1 MLFGL
6 LILLTALTISGVAI
20 YYSVAGLVAIFAA
33 AAIPIIIMGSALEVG
48 KLVAAMWL
56 HRYWDRAG
64 FLLKAYLSI
73 AVIVLMLITSMGIF
87 GFLSKAH
94 IEQTAGASENFA
106 QIQRI
111 DADIARQ
118 QTIITRAEDK
128 IAATESKGTNND
140 TSIQDQI
147 DKEQARIDSAY
158 SRIQPAIDEQ
168 NLIINDEEAKLAG
181 GLDLYQQQLLD
192 IDTKLTSIE
201 TLLSSNDIKSLQSL
215 IGVKADGDFGSQT
228 RIAVETFKQ
237 SLNSEKIKLSQLIA
251 EERAKIT
258 SPVIDA
264 AREEIKRLR
273 SIAEQQIADSDAL
286 IARLRSQLGAED
298 KTLTDQIIQDET
310 AKITAAN
317 SEIDQLTEQKYT
329 LEVEYRKLEA
339 EVGPVKYLAEFIY
352 GVQSDTDIL
361 ESAVR
366 WVIVVIIFVF
376 DPLAVVLLIAS
387 QYTFMWAKQ
396 DEPPVPPPA
405 PAKLPRSPRT
415 PKSPREYKVELH
427 SDIAYPDTMPPVPNT
442 SNKLKE
448 LLKRADPETIEEV
461 MQQLAK
467 KETVDTTNT
476 DTYNN
481 NAAEKVYGL
490 DGKLVNKAIKSIKIK
505 NKDE

>member
-1 MLFGL
+1 MSFGL
-6 LILLTALTISGVAI
+6 LILLTALTISAVAI

-33 AAIPIIIMGSALEVG
+33 AAIPIIIMGTALEVG

-56 HRYWDRAG
+56 HKYWDRAG
-64 FLLKAYLSI
+64 FLLKTYLSVS
-73 AVIVLMLITSMGIF
+73 VIVLMLITSMGIF

-111 DADIARQ
+111 DADIIRQ
-118 QTIITRAEDK
+118 QTIIARTEDK
-128 IAATESKGTNND
+128 ITETEFKSTNND
-140 TSIQDQI
+140 AGIQAQI

-168 NLIINDEEAKLAG
+168 NLIIDGEEAKLAG
-181 GLDLYQQQLLD
+181 GLVLYQQQLLD
-192 IDTKLTSIE
+192 IDSKLASIE
-201 TLLSSNDIKSLQSL
+201 TFLSSNDIKSLQSL
-215 IGVKADGDFGSQT
+215 IGVEADGNFGSQT

-237 SLNSEKIKLSQLIA
+237 SLNAEKITLSQLIA
-251 EERAKIT
+251 DERAKLT

-286 IARLRSQLGAED
+286 ISRLRSQLGVED
-298 KTLTDQIIQDET
+298 KTLIDQIIQDET
-310 AKITAAN
+310 AKVALAN
-317 SEIDQLTEQKYT
+317 SELDQLTEQKYT
-329 LEVEYRKLEA
+329 LEIEYRKLEA

-352 GVQSDTDIL
+352 GSNSDSDML
-361 ESAVR
+361 EEAVR
-366 WVIVVIIFVF
+366 WVIVIIIFVF

-396 DEPPVPPPA
+396 DQTPTTPPA
-405 PAKLPRSPRT
+405 AAKVPRAPKS
-415 PKSPREYKVELH
+415 PKSPREYRVELH
-427 SDIAYPDTMPPVPNT
+427 SDIAYPDTMPPAT
-442 SNKLKE
+442 NKLKE

-461 MQQLAK
+461 MKQLAK
-467 KETVDTTNT
+467 EETVDTSDSTTYT
-476 DTYNN
+476 DTTT
-481 NAAEKVYGL
+481 EKVYGS